1 MKIGK
6 LTSAELEKYIFDKTV
21 AKNPEILQSA
31 GIGEDCAAL
40 KTPKT
45 ILLTTDPITATGNNA
60 GRLAILVSANDVAVS
75 GGTPLCCLL
84 TVIAPT
90 TATADDVG
98 KFMKEAHETAESLG
112 IDIVGGHT
120 EFSEAVNR
128 MVVSCA
134 MVGTTRRVIKS
145 SGAKAGDSIVMTKT
159 AGIEATAIMAN
170 DFADRLLKGGLTTE
184 EIVEAREYIS
194 KVSVIDDAKIAS
206 KFEVSCMHDVTEGGI
221 FGAVNELAEASGLGA
236 MIYAD
241 QIPVTHLTAKIC
253 KILEV
258 SPMRLIGSGSILIV
272 TPDPEKVVK
281 ALQKSKIDATVI
293 GTMRSKKEVTA
304 IGVGKSEKL
313 KSAPDELLLIK
324 K

>member
-1 MKIGK
+1 MRIGK
-6 LTSAELEKYIFDKTV
+6 LTSAELKKYVFDKT
-21 AKNPEILQSA
+21 ASKNPEILQSA
-31 GIGEDCAAL
+31 GLAEDCAAL
-40 KTPKT
+40 RTAKT
-45 ILLTTDPITATGNNA
+45 LLVTTDPITATGNNA
-60 GRLAILVSANDVAVS
+60 GKLAITVSANDVAAS

-84 TVIAPT
+84 TIIAPT
-90 TATADDVG
+90 SSTAEDVG
-98 KFMKEAHETAESLG
+98 KLMTEAHEAAESAG

-128 MVVSCA
+128 TIVSCT
-134 MVGTTRRVIKS
+134 MIGTTRKVIKS

-159 AGIEATAIMAN
+159 AAIEATAIMAN
-170 DFADRLLKGGLTTE
+170 DYADKLLKSGLTTE
-184 EIVEAREYIS
+184 ELVEAREYFTKIS
-194 KVSVIDDAKIAS
+194 VVDDAAIAG
-206 KFEVSCMHDVTEGGI
+206 KCNVSCMHDVTEGGV
-221 FGAVNELAEASGLGA
+221 FGAVCELAEASGLGA
-236 MIYAD
+236 TIYAD
-241 QIPVTHLTAKIC
+241 QIPVTHVTAKIC

-281 ALQKSKIDATVI
+281 SLKKNNIDATVI

-313 KSAPDELLLIK
+313 KITPDELLLIK